1 MGLGQSFHVIS
12 TGAKARWAGPGQTI
26 HLAGQSVEG
35 GARTGPARP
44 LSFPGGEMDMVPLR
58 FRNCDSYM
66 MVVISCYFIALGD
79 SEWRYLYIYSYIY
92 KFYISYIS
100 ISVSYYSG
108 VEIRGVA
115 YETREQPNAS
125 KKSNLH

>member
-35 GARTGPARP
+35 GARIGPARP